1 MTVQRFGAQI
11 ETFIL
16 KSFRRD
22 LFTEYIPYSIANED
36 NLVFLNFFTSILK
49 EELLKN
55 KYNPKLRI
63 DSYYD
68 KEDYDFKIKIPIDD
82 FSKAEIFHNIVDKN
96 SNKIFFFVREIKDKK
111 IKNIEGILE
120 EELIKFYKIFSEQKA
135 LKRKIS
141 RNNPSVETNIKK
153 RL

>member
-1 MTVQRFGAQI
+1 MTVQRFGSQI

-36 NLVFLNFFTSILK
+36 NLVFLNFFNSILK

-55 KYNPKLRI
+55 KYNSKLRI

-68 KEDYDFKIKIPIDD
+68 KEEYDFKIKIPIDD
-82 FSKAEIFHNIVDKN
+82 LSKAEIFHNIIEKI

-111 IKNIEGILE
+111 IKNIDGISE
-120 EELIKFYKIFSEQKA
+120 EELFKFYKIFSEQKA
-135 LKRKIS
+135 IKRKIS
-141 RNNPSVETNIKK
+141 RSNPSVEINIKK